1 MCSLGWWSFH
11 TGSLHSARRK
21 SCGGLSPC
29 NARTWRPEVYA
40 LLAGGGNRGSQCH
53 PRAGTLW
60 ATMLVTCPLPMI
72 TRRDFTKLASF
83 AAGSMWVSSSG
94 ESQEGQPP
102 EARNAKAV
110 TSGFVQSAGAEIYYE
125 CTGAGPAIVFA
136 HGLGGSHLSWWQ
148 QVPHFSRR
156 YACVTFAHRGFSP
169 SRVTSGAVDPALFE
183 GDLLALVDHL
193 KLEEVRLVA
202 QSMGG
207 WTCLSF
213 ALRHPRR
220 VRALVMAATGGTVD
234 VSTLDE
240 AERKGVESWVAAHR
254 GISAELGKR
263 NIHPAAGERMA
274 REQPALEFLYR
285 EIDRLSSGLDKEAF
299 RAKLLA
305 ARTRPAADLKQL
317 TVPVLFIS
325 GKEDVV
331 FPPPAAAALA
341 SLVPGARSE
350 EHTSE

>member
-1 MCSLGWWSFH
+1 
-11 TGSLHSARRK
+11 
-21 SCGGLSPC
+21 
-29 NARTWRPEVYA
+29 
-40 LLAGGGNRGSQCH
+40 
-53 PRAGTLW
+53 
-60 ATMLVTCPLPMI
+60 MI

-83 AAGSMWVSSSG
+83 AAGSVLVPSG
-94 ESQEGQPP
+94 GEAQEGQPS
-102 EARNAKAV
+102 EVRNAIV
-110 TSGFVQSAGAEIYYE
+110 TNGFVQSEGAEIYYE
-125 CTGAGPAIVFA
+125 RTGDGPAIMFA
-136 HGLGGSHLSWWQ
+136 HGLGGNHLSWWQ
-148 QVPHFSRR
+148 QVPHFSHR
-156 YACVTFAHRGFSP
+156 YTCVTFAHRGFSP
-169 SRVTSGAVDPALFE
+169 SRLTSGAVDPALFE

-193 KLEEVRLVA
+193 KLDEVRLVA

-207 WTCLSF
+207 WTCLNF
-213 ALRHPRR
+213 TLHHPKC

-234 VSTLDE
+234 LSTLGE
-240 AERKGVESWVAAHR
+240 AEGKGVESWVAAHR

-285 EIDRLSSGLDKEAF
+285 EIDRLSSGFDKEAL

-305 ARTRPAADLKQL
+305 ARTLPAADLKRL

-341 SLVPGARSE
+341 SLVPGAQLESVSE
-350 EHTSE
+350 AGHSVYFQRPEIFNRVVSNFFETHQGPAAGSAS